1 MVEIERKFLV
11 DINKWH
17 PANEGQKII
26 QGYLSTDKNRVV
38 RVRVKGDTAYLTI
51 KGESKGLSR
60 TELEYEIPFSDAKI
74 LLEMCVDFP
83 VEKTRYVQEFE
94 GKVWEVD
101 VFETVNEGLVLAEV
115 ELQDENEE
123 IGLPPWIAKEVSDD
137 KRYFN
142 AWLAQHPY
150 LTW

>member
-17 PANEGQKII
+17 PATEGHKII

-38 RVRVKGDTAYLTI
+38 RVRVKGDNAYLTI
-51 KGESKGLSR
+51 KGESKGISR
-60 TELEYEIPFSDAKI
+60 TELEYEIPFNDAKI

-83 VEKTRYVQEFE
+83 VEKIRYVQEFE
-94 GKVWEVD
+94 GKVWEID
-101 VFETVNEGLVLAEV
+101 VFENVNEGLVMAEV
-115 ELQDENEE
+115 ELQDEKEE
-123 IGLPPWIAKEVSDD
+123 IVLPHWISKEVSDD

-142 AWLAQHPY
+142 AWLAKHPY
-150 LTW
+150 STW